1 MLFYSIKKVFRTAW
15 QKEAAGGIGAA
26 RKLTDL

>member
-15 QKEAAGGIGAA
+15 QKEDAGGIGAE